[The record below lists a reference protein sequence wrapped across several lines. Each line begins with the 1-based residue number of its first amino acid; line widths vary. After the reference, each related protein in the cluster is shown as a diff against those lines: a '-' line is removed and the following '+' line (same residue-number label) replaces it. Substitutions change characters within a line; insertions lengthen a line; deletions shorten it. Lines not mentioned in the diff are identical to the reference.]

1 MIISNNYLGQI
12 VQQEGW
18 DFLKGGMFSASKWV
32 HTDGRTQKENP
43 HRPAGTIAIC
53 HALQRNW
60 RLTVLDI
67 SNNDLKGEGAKHIAA
82 ALPECK

>member
-1 MIISNNYLGQI
+1 MPKRRIITIGCNADLT
-12 VQQEGW
+12 EAA
-18 DFLKGGMFSASKWV
+18 ASVGVPLIHLQPSRRSGCWV
-32 HTDGRTQKENP
+32 VPTA
-43 HRPAGTIAIC
+43 PAGTIAIC